1 MDRDTF
7 LERIKE
13 IGTIENDVDRRTKL
27 TELTDDITA
36 IFDSNANLVEEN
48 NKYKEDNEKLR
59 SANMQL
65 FLRVGAEK
73 TPEEIKNDNIGKQE
87 EEKEKRKFED
97 LFDDKGNIK

>member
-1 MDRDTF
+1 MDKETF

-36 IFDSNANLVEEN
+36 IFDSNTTLTEEN

-73 TPEEIKNDNIGKQE
+73 TPEEIKQDNIGKQE